1 MKKDEKKSRMVNFR
15 LSEMEYES
23 FKNNVA
29 ATCGSDNGAVSR
41 GLQNICDCHVFLFQS
56 MVDYRTW
63 KRES

>member
-29 ATCGSDNGAVSR
+29 TICGSDNGAVSR
-41 GLQNICDCHVFLFQS
+41 YL
-56 MVDYRTW
+56 
-63 KRES
+63 RERITPALSPRA